1 MTVSSQSHRALAR
14 LVMGAALGS
23 ALAMGGVSAAAA
35 ADLTGTKATITW
47 LYPDGGTTYEAQ
59 TVTVGAGAEVTCPGG
74 LTGGGLC
81 DGFVVLSNFD
91 LGSNT
96 ISLNITG
103 RSSFF
108 STAAFNGYE
117 FSGLAAGGV
126 WTGYT
131 LSTNFVGLDASRVQF
146 TPDALFVNMQG
157 INAATGDTFTF
168 TLTPGNANGG
178 VPEPASWALM
188 IGGFGLAG
196 AALRRRR
203 SVVTA

>member
-14 LVMGAALGS
+14 LVVGAALGS
-23 ALAMGGVSAAAA
+23 ALALGGVSAAAA
-35 ADLTGTKATITW
+35 ADLTGTNATITW
-47 LYPDGGTTYEAQ
+47 LYPDGATTFRAQ

-74 LTGGGLC
+74 GAGGGLC
-81 DGFVVLSNFD
+81 DGFIVASNFD

-103 RSSFF
+103 GSS
-108 STAAFNGYE
+108 SYAPTAFNGYE

-157 INAATGDTFTF
+157 IAAATGDTFTF
-168 TLTPGNANGG
+168 TLTQGNANGG

-203 SVVTA
+203 AAVVA